1 MPYDLNGKELPR
13 GIYQR
18 KDGRYDARAVIN
30 GIKIQLYG
38 FDLKVLIKEFNA
50 AKLNVTN
57 GISPAASKM
66 TLNEWFDEW
75 FRLYREPNVKQT
87 SIAPMRTKYRISF
100 GKYIGDMKLKDIRTV
115 HIQAVISQL
124 KQDGKASST
133 TREALGRVSKCLECA
148 KNNGIISINPCLGVE
163 VSWKKKT
170 KLTRFLTPE
179 EQQIFLNEA
188 NSSFYK
194 EMFFVM
200 FLTGMRIG
208 EVGALKWEDV
218 NFRKKCINIKSSLN
232 CQYENGKKMMRIT
245 EPKTINSYR
254 SIPFMG
260 ECEEMLKSQR
270 KKYERY
276 KELLGDRWR
285 AQGELDGTVFF
296 TTMGSNVT
304 RYVAEKEINNL
315 VKSIN
320 MRENFLATQ
329 EGREPNII
337 APLYPHA
344 IRHTFCSRCFRLG
357 MHPKLVQT
365 LMGHSDYT
373 TTMNVYT
380 HVMETDLLKESEKF
394 PSALSDI
401 PNDTSVY
408 TKLYNIR

>member
-1 MPYDLNGKELPR
+1 MSNDLNGKELPK

-38 FDLKVLIKEFNA
+38 FDLKVLIKEFNE
-50 AKLNVTN
+50 AKLNATN
-57 GISPAASKM
+57 GLSPAASKM
-66 TLNEWFDEW
+66 TLDEWFDEW

-133 TREALGRVSKCLECA
+133 TREALGRISKCLECA
-148 KNNGIISINPCLGVE
+148 KNNGIISINPCYGVE
-163 VSWKKKT
+163 VDWKT
-170 KLTRFLTPE
+170 KIKLRRFLTTE
-179 EQQIFLNEA
+179 EQRAFLNEA
-188 NSSFYK
+188 SGSFYK

-218 NFRKKCINIKSSLN
+218 DFRKKCINIKSSLN

-320 MRENFLATQ
+320 LRENFLATQ
-329 EGREPNII
+329 EGREPNILE
-337 APLYPHA
+337 PLYPHA
-344 IRHTFCSRCFRLG
+344 IRHTFCSRCFKMG

-365 LMGHSDYT
+365 LMGHSDYS

-380 HVMETDLLKESEKF
+380 HVMEADLMKETAKF
-394 PSALSDI
+394 PSALSDV

-408 TKLYNIR
+408 TKLYDIG